1 MTEKEILL
9 AFLGKTLNQA
19 PEQLAELLYQTS
31 DEGETL
37 KDDALN
43 TLLGLDAERVQKL
56 KPNTKE
62 YFDNGYKK
70 AQSEIQERVEKELR
84 QRFNV
89 DAEGKLKGSEL
100 YDAINAAMATEGGK
114 PDKVKTSAEYLAL
127 EREMRKQIEE
137 LQAGHQSE
145 LENIR
150 REAQREQ
157 TWAQVSGRIRDA
169 IRKHTGLNQ
178 EAITDPMVDLLAI
191 QFRDYDYQQDG
202 DDWLPLKDGQRVE
215 DAHGHARRLAD
226 LVAERAE
233 TVFPRIAQQPAGSAG
248 NQNGNGKTAITTR
261 WKDENEYLT
270 ALAGESD
277 PAKRVEMFNAWE
289 AQQARA
295 N

>member
-1 MTEKEILL
+1 MTEKEILV
-9 AFLGKTLNQA
+9 AFLAKTLNQA

-43 TLLGLDAERVQKL
+43 ALLALDADRVQKL

-100 YDAINAAMATEGGK
+100 YDAINAAMASEGGK
-114 PDKVKTSAEYLAL
+114 PDKIKTSAEYLAL

-137 LQAGHQSE
+137 IQGKHTAE
-145 LENIR
+145 LEKIR
-150 REAQREQ
+150 LEAQREQ

-178 EAITDPMVDLLAI
+178 EAITDPMVDLLAS
-191 QFRDYDYQQDG
+191 QFREYDYQQDG
-202 DDWLPLKDGQRVE
+202 DDWLPLKGGERVE

-226 LVAERAE
+226 LVIERAE
-233 TVFPRIAQQPAGSAG
+233 TVFPRIAQPPAGSAG
-248 NQNGNGKTAITTR
+248 NQNGNGKPAVTTR
-261 WKDENEYLT
+261 WKDEAEYMT
-270 ALAGESD
+270 AYNAETD
-277 PAKRVEMFNAWE
+277 PAKRIELFKAWE